1 MSNGSGFSFSSSS
14 ASASSWLSPK
24 SGSESKG
31 VSEGVAIICAIAAPI
46 LYAIN
51 GILDKTVIA
60 VRVRS
65 EYSYIAM
72 VGCMDITIGYLNNI
86 NHQ

>member
-1 MSNGSGFSFSSSS
+1 MSNLTVDTSNSAFSFSSSS
-14 ASASSWLSPK
+14 SSSWFN
-24 SGSESKG
+24 GNDSKG
-31 VSEGVAIICAIAAPI
+31 VSQGAAIVCAIAAPI

-72 VGCMDITIGYLNNI
+72 VGCMDICLG
-86 NHQ
+86 